1 MPRPSLADASVSQP
15 KLPGTERS
23 PATNTPF
30 VVRCRDV
37 RIGSPGAK
45 HVYLTLATWCESYV
59 GDADHG
65 TCWPSLRTV
74 QTATEYGRTAFKE
87 HYQFLLN
94 QRFVTSQKG
103 APGKSSKKTIWTPDA
118 AMRRRSE
125 GSESDPSRGVG
136 FRPPK
141 DQRRSEVRTPSK
153 AAASTSRRTEQQ
165 QQRDRD
171 QNRDR
176 IDGLLAACAIRSRK
190 LGRLGQHRAVWFD
203 EASWRRS
210 LADGSVTVPELQQFA
225 DALDDEL
232 AVQLDSGDGDD
243 GRGRADGEPC
253 EDNHTMT
260 DNDINEKLRDFAE
273 RNLEGAERDAVLRA
287 TAVYVTEAEDFPRPI
302 AELPNTPGVQLGL
315 NGDGRIAWLS
325 WPAEAAA

>member
-1 MPRPSLADASVSQP
+1 MPRPSLADASTSQP

-125 GSESDPSRGVG
+125 GSDSDPSRGVG

-141 DQRRSEVRTPSK
+141 DQRRSEVRTPSN
-153 AAASTSRRTEQQ
+153 AAATTEDRKQ
-165 QQRDRD
+165 QQRRFE
-171 QNRDR
+171 
-176 IDGLLAACAIRSRK
+176 GLVAYISHRHRELSRK
-190 LGRLGQHRAVWFD
+190 RRPAPSPWD
-203 EASWRRS
+203 EAAVRADFDAGNVGIEELQD
-210 LADGSVTVPELQQFA
+210 LADVLRDGRIPGEVLVRAA
-225 DALDDEL
+225 DL
-232 AVQLDSGDGDD
+232 QLDT
-243 GRGRADGEPC
+243 EPC
-253 EDNHTMT
+253 DTGAEVDKMT
-260 DNDINEKLRDFAE
+260 DTELRAEVADFAE
-273 RNLEGAERDAVLRA
+273 RNLEGAERDAVLA
-287 TAVYVTEAEDFPRPI
+287 ANDFYVVTESFPRPV
-302 AELPNTPGVQLGL
+302 AALPEPLPQVGVDSG
-315 NGDGRIAWLS
+315 GHVEWLS
-325 WPAEAAA
+325 LPGNAA

>member
-1 MPRPSLADASVSQP
+1 MPRPSLADASTSQP

-125 GSESDPSRGVG
+125 GSDSDPSRGVG

-141 DQRRSEVRTPSK
+141 DQRRSEVRTPSN
-153 AAASTSRRTEQQ
+153 AAATTEDRKQQQ
-165 QQRDRD
+165 QQRL
-171 QNRDR
+171 
-176 IDGLLAACAIRSRK
+176 DGLIAYIAPRYRELSRKRRPTPSPWPEDLVRADFAAGKSASRICRISPTCCGPAGFLVRSRYASPTCSST
-190 LGRLGQHRAVWFD
+190 LNRANTGGSRMTDTEFGTP
-203 EASWRRS
+203 RRS
-210 LADGSVTVPELQQFA
+210 PPSRSATC
-225 DALDDEL
+225 
-232 AVQLDSGDGDD
+232 
-243 GRGRADGEPC
+243 RGR
-253 EDNHTMT
+253 
-260 DNDINEKLRDFAE
+260 
-273 RNLEGAERDAVLRA
+273 
-287 TAVYVTEAEDFPRPI
+287 
-302 AELPNTPGVQLGL
+302 
-315 NGDGRIAWLS
+315 
-325 WPAEAAA
+325 